1 MKLLI
6 VGCGYL
12 GRRVALLAR
21 RAGTAVTAV
30 TRSGTLDPALA
41 AAGVIGRAV
50 DLDRPQS
57 LEGLAAGNA
66 TVLYL
71 APPPEHGTT
80 DPRAAAWCAF
90 ARGDRRPAKL
100 VYLSTTGV
108 YGDCGGALVDETRP
122 LHPATDR
129 ARRRLAA
136 EEVLGTW
143 SRETGAALVILRV
156 AGIYGPGRLPL
167 AALRAGQ
174 PVLARAEAPC
184 SNRIHVD
191 DLAAICLTATERAPA
206 DAVYNVCDGEHSTM
220 TDFYI
225 AVAEAFDLPR
235 PPQISRAQAR
245 QVLSPALL
253 SYLAESRR
261 IDNRRLLADLGIT
274 LRYPTLQRGL
284 AACRDDGYILE
295 S

>member
-1 MKLLI
+1 M
-6 VGCGYL
+6 
-12 GRRVALLAR
+12 
-21 RAGTAVTAV
+21 
-30 TRSGTLDPALA
+30 
-41 AAGVIGRAV
+41 
-50 DLDRPQS
+50 
-57 LEGLAAGNA
+57 
-66 TVLYL
+66 
-71 APPPEHGTT
+71 
-80 DPRAAAWCAF
+80 AAWCAS
-90 ARGDRRPAKL
+90 AREARRPEKL

-143 SRETGAALVILRV
+143 SRETGAALVTLRV

-174 PVLARAEAPC
+174 PVLDRAEAPC
-184 SNRIHVD
+184 SNRVHVD
-191 DLAAICLTATERAPA
+191 DLAAICLAAAERAPA
-206 DAVYNVCDGEHSTM
+206 GAVYNVCDGEHSTM

-261 IDNRRLLADLGIT
+261 IDNRRLLAELGIT

-284 AACRDDGYILE
+284 VACRDDGYTLE
-295 S
+295 R